1 VADRVIVRIL
11 TGPGLSAARHSQA
24 FVLGDW
30 GTSRLRLSLV
40 VGGEI
45 VATRAGPGIAETSAA
60 PLQVL
65 LDCVGAWRQA
75 YGALDVYLAGMVGS
89 RNGIHEVAYVPLPAD
104 CVTWS
109 RACWSTSFEGAV
121 LTIAGGLCSANE
133 AQAGDVMRGEEAQI
147 FGALRV
153 SPRLAAG
160 RHILVLPG
168 THSKWVEVVEGQV
181 VRFRTALTGETYAL
195 LCAHSTLLKAAA
207 SADQPDDWRR
217 GFDAGV
223 QRATQLAEGL
233 LAALFETRIQQLL
246 AGRSRAWASAFLS
259 GLLIGYEIDT
269 VGRTFDTQD
278 EITVIGAPQLAALY
292 RNVLQAGDRS
302 AQVLSGDACAIQGLL
317 YLADCLRAHQ

>member
-1 VADRVIVRIL
+1 MADRAVVRIL
-11 TGPGLSAARHSQA
+11 TGPRLSAARHSQA

-40 VGGEI
+40 VGGE
-45 VATRAGPGIAETSAA
+45 VAATRAGPGIAEASAA

-65 LDCVGAWRQA
+65 RDCVAAWRQA
-75 YGALDVYLAGMVGS
+75 HGALDVYLAGMVGS
-89 RNGIHEVAYVPLPAD
+89 RNGIHEVAYLPLPAD

-121 LTIAGGLCSANE
+121 LTIAGGLCSGNQ

-153 SPRLAAG
+153 SPQLAMG

-168 THSKWVEVVEGQV
+168 THSKWVELADGRI
-181 VRFRTALTGETYAL
+181 VRFRTAFTGEIYAL
-195 LCAHSTLLKAAA
+195 LSAHSTLLKAAA
-207 SADQPDDWRR
+207 SADQPDDWQH

-223 QRATQLAEGL
+223 QRVTQLAEGL
-233 LAALFETRIQQLL
+233 LVAMFEARIQQLL

-259 GLLIGYEIDT
+259 GLLIAYEIDT
-269 VGRTFDTQD
+269 VGRTFDAQG
-278 EITVIGAPQLAALY
+278 EITVIGDAQLAALY
-292 RNVLQAGDRS
+292 RSVLEAGGRS

-317 YLADCLRAHQ
+317 YLAECLRAH

>member
-1 VADRVIVRIL
+1 M
-11 TGPGLSAARHSQA
+11 GSGLSAARHSQA

-45 VATRAGPGIAETSAA
+45 VATRAGPGIAETSTA

-65 LDCVGAWRQA
+65 LDCVAAWRQER
-75 YGALDVYLAGMVGS
+75 GALDVYLAGMVGS

-104 CVTWS
+104 CATWS
-109 RACWSTSFEGAV
+109 RASWSTSFAGAT
-121 LTIAGGLCSANE
+121 LTIAGGLSAAND
-133 AQAGDVMRGEEAQI
+133 AQAGDVMRGEETQI
-147 FGALRV
+147 FGAQRLN
-153 SPRLAAG
+153 SRLAVG

-168 THSKWVEVVEGQV
+168 THSKWVELVEGRV

-195 LCAHSTLLKAAA
+195 LCTHSTLLKAAA
-207 SADQPDDWRR
+207 SADKPDDLQR

-223 QRATQLAEGL
+223 QRASQLAEGL
-233 LAALFETRIQQLL
+233 LAAMFEARVEQLL

-259 GLLIGYEIDT
+259 GLLIAYEIDT
-269 VGRTFDTQD
+269 VGTTFDAQG
-278 EITVIGAPQLAALY
+278 EITIIGDAQLAGLY
-292 RNVLQAGDRS
+292 RGVLEARGRA

-317 YLADCLRAHQ
+317 YLADCLRAHS

>member
-1 VADRVIVRIL
+1 M
-11 TGPGLSAARHSQA
+11 SAASHSQV

-40 VGGEI
+40 VGGAV
-45 VATRAGPGIAETSAA
+45 VASRAGPGIAETSAA

-65 LDCVGAWRQA
+65 LGCVAAWRQE

-109 RACWSTSFEGAV
+109 RASWSTSFEGAV
-121 LTIAGGLCSANE
+121 LTIAGGLCAANE

-147 FGALRV
+147 YGALRL
-153 SPRLAAG
+153 SQRLAMG

-168 THSKWVEVVEGQV
+168 THSKWVELEDGKV

-207 SADQPDDWRR
+207 SADQADDWQR

-223 QRATQLAEGL
+223 QRAMQLGGGL
-233 LAALFETRIQQLL
+233 LVAMFEARSQQLL

-259 GLLIGYEIDT
+259 GLLIAYEIDT
-269 VGRTFDTQD
+269 VGRTFDGQG
-278 EITVIGAPQLAALY
+278 EITVIGDAQLAALY
-292 RNVLQAGDRS
+292 RSVLEVRGRS

-317 YLADCLRAHQ
+317 YLADCLRAHP